1 MIVTCPGCSSK
12 YRVRNESVPA
22 EGARMRCPKCETL
35 FLAKPPVDGSI
46 TVDDPS
52 SMYQQL
58 APQGARGSTGSF
70 PAVPQSGAMPAAVP
84 PPPGV
89 GMPQAGPITAL
100 FAAVN
105 PGPLPSDGGP
115 SAAPPAPTPA
125 PSLAAAQGAPPALA
139 SAEAP
144 RVRSIPASSPAL
156 REATAATGALK
167 RAPQR
172 PSRGGVATSFGALAL
187 GLVVFLSGALTWA
200 WTSEALPLD
209 GALMPVARSLFGA
222 QGPAERPLDAELVR
236 RAAIEATERKD
247 LPSAIVGWRRVK
259 GLGDEG
265 DRRASEALA
274 KLLVVLGEVP

>member
-22 EGARMRCPKCETL
+22 DGARMRCPKCETL
-35 FLAKPPVDGSI
+35 FLAKPPVDGS
-46 TVDDPS
+46 TSVDDPS

-58 APQGARGSTGSF
+58 APQGARGNTGNF

-105 PGPLPSDGGP
+105 PGSLPPDGGLTAAPVAPTP
-115 SAAPPAPTPA
+115 SAAQGGTLTLPT
-125 PSLAAAQGAPPALA
+125 
-139 SAEAP
+139 AEAP

-172 PSRGGVATSFGALAL
+172 PTRGGVAASFGAL
-187 GLVVFLSGALTWA
+187 FL
-200 WTSEALPLD
+200 
-209 GALMPVARSLFGA
+209 ARRSF
-222 QGPAERPLDAELVR
+222 
-236 RAAIEATERKD
+236 
-247 LPSAIVGWRRVK
+247 
-259 GLGDEG
+259 
-265 DRRASEALA
+265 
-274 KLLVVLGEVP
+274 